1 MSDAVKSLKLH
12 SPLRGWCASL
22 DETPDEVFA
31 QRFLGDGVA
40 IDPTGDTLYAP
51 CDGEVAS
58 VASSKHA
65 VALRAE
71 NGVEILLHVGIDT
84 VALGGNGFEAL
95 VQPGARVGRGDPLL
109 KFDLDVLAR
118 GAKSLIT
125 PMLITNGDRFA
136 VANACVGVAVEVGDA
151 LFDVVATGA
160 AVAASSGGTTQE
172 QTLRF
177 VVSLEHGIHARP
189 AALIANFAKAQ
200 SLEITIAAHGR
211 SANARSAVSLM
222 ALGVK
227 HGDEIALTARGDAAA
242 ALEQMKQVIVG
253 IKEAPSAGAHAGSA
267 NNVAAALGRSAARA
281 DQART
286 RSGFVASGAE
296 SPRAKESGGE
306 SAGGAQPARELG
318 GQSASGAQA
327 AKEPGGQAPIGK
339 EATGDSRSGGVERNV
354 SAAAGFNRQR
364 GVIASRGLA
373 VGRAISLKAAEIA
386 VVEAG
391 KGIAHES
398 AGFERAR
405 AEVRARLNQL
415 AQHSQGAA
423 KDVITA
429 HLEFIDDW
437 ELVASARRAISRGK
451 SAAFAWR
458 RAVRDSADTLR
469 ALGDPRMSER
479 VDDLIDLES
488 QVLLALSGEAP
499 VTIPQLPDRSI
510 LVAEDLKPSQLVSL
524 DSTKLAGICL
534 AAGGPTSHVA
544 ILAAAMGVPALVAL
558 GESVLSIEDG
568 AWLVLDAEQG
578 NLTISPDQVA
588 LAAAEQTLTQRKQRQ
603 QSERA
608 AAHVDC
614 RTADGERIEVFAN
627 LGSVAEAQVAVAHG
641 AEGCGLLRTEFLFL
655 DRDSPPSEDEQLQ
668 QYQGIASALENRPL
682 VIRTLDIGGDKPI
695 PYLPLPAEE
704 NPALGLRGVR
714 TSLWRPDLLRV
725 QLRAIL
731 RVQPV
736 EQCRVLLPM
745 ITDPAEIRA
754 VRRMLDEVRR
764 ELSITSPVQVGAM
777 IETPASAVIAGRIA
791 REVDFLSIGTND
803 LTQYTLAMDR
813 GHAELAHRIDGLHPA
828 VLNLIAMTVDAAEEQ
843 DKLVAVCG
851 GLASEPA
858 AVPILIGLGVRELSV
873 VPTLVPQLKSLIR
886 TVTVEAC
893 RSLAQR
899 ALAMDT
905 AEAVRALAN
914 EAMTPARGLLAAE

>member
-1 MSDAVKSLKLH
+1 MSSAANLLKLY

-40 IDPTGDTLYAP
+40 IDPTGDTLHSP
-51 CDGEVAS
+51 CDGEIVSLATS
-58 VASSKHA
+58 RHA
-65 VALRAE
+65 VAIRAD
-71 NGVEILLHVGIDT
+71 NGAEILLHVGIDT
-84 VALGGNGFEAL
+84 VALGGNGFESL
-95 VQPGARVGRGDPLL
+95 VQPGARVSRGQPLL

-160 AVAASSGGTTQE
+160 GIAAVSSGAE
-172 QTLRF
+172 QGQSLSF
-177 VVSLEHGIHARP
+177 VVPLEHGIHARP
-189 AALIANFAKAQ
+189 AALIANFAKTQ
-200 SLEITIAAHGR
+200 SAEIAVWAHGR

-227 HGDEIALTARGDAAA
+227 HGDEMTLTARGAAA
-242 ALEQMKQVIVG
+242 VLEQLKQLILG
-253 IKEAPSAGAHAGSA
+253 IKEAPHGAGTKSPP
-267 NNVAAALGRSAARA
+267 
-281 DQART
+281 
-286 RSGFVASGAE
+286 ASVKLVE
-296 SPRAKESGGE
+296 VPPPS
-306 SAGGAQPARELG
+306 QPMT
-318 GQSASGAQA
+318 S
-327 AKEPGGQAPIGK
+327 
-339 EATGDSRSGGVERNV
+339 
-354 SAAAGFNRQR
+354 NRLR

-373 VGRAISLKAAEIA
+373 VGRAITLKAAEIA

-391 KGIAHES
+391 KGIAHEG
-398 AGFERAR
+398 AEFERAR
-405 AEVRARLNQL
+405 EAVRARLNQL

-423 KDVITA
+423 REVITA

-437 ELVASARRAISRGK
+437 ELVAAARRAISRGK

-499 VTIPQLPDRSI
+499 VAIPLLPDRSI

-524 DSTKLAGICL
+524 DATKLAGICL
-534 AAGGPTSHVA
+534 AAGGPTLHVA
-544 ILAAAMGVPALVAL
+544 ILAAAMGVPLLVAL
-558 GESVLSIEDG
+558 GPVVLNVEDG

-578 NLTISPDQVA
+578 TLTIAPDQVA

-608 AAHVDC
+608 AAHVDG

-627 LGSVAEAQVAVAHG
+627 LGSIAEAQVAVAHG

-655 DRDSPPSEDEQLQ
+655 ERAAPPSEEEQLQ
-668 QYQGIASALENRPL
+668 QYQGIARALEHRPL

-695 PYLPLPAEE
+695 AYLPLPAEE

-764 ELSITSPVQVGAM
+764 ELGVTSPVQLGAM

-828 VLNLIAMTVDAAEEQ
+828 VLNLIAMTVDAANKH

-873 VPTLVPQLKSLIR
+873 VPTLVPQMKSLIR
-886 TVTVEAC
+886 TVTVDAC

-899 ALAMDT
+899 ALVMDT

>member
-1 MSDAVKSLKLH
+1 MSVSAGAPRVLTLH
-12 SPLRGWCASL
+12 SPLRGWCALL

-31 QRFLGDGVA
+31 QRLLGDGVA
-40 IDPTGDTLYAP
+40 IDPTGDTLHAP
-51 CDGEVAS
+51 CDGEVVS
-58 VASSKHA
+58 VATSKHA
-65 VALRAE
+65 VALRAA
-71 NGVEILLHVGIDT
+71 NGAEILLHVGIDT
-84 VALGGNGFEAL
+84 VALGGQGFEAL
-95 VQPGARVGRGDPLL
+95 VQAGERVRRGQPLL

-118 GAKSLIT
+118 NAKSLIT
-125 PMLITNGDRFA
+125 PILITNGERFS
-136 VANACVGVAVEVGDA
+136 VTNVCVGSSVDVGDV
-151 LFDVVATGA
+151 LFDVVGLAAGATTQ
-160 AVAASSGGTTQE
+160 SSGASQE
-172 QTLRF
+172 QTLSF
-177 VVSLEHGIHARP
+177 LVPLEHGIHARP

-200 SLEITIAAHGR
+200 GHEITVSAHGR
-211 SANARSAVSLM
+211 NANARSAVSLM

-227 HGDEIALTARGDAAA
+227 RGDEMTVATSGDGARAV
-242 ALEQMKQVIVG
+242 LEQLKVLVLG
-253 IKEAPSAGAHAGSA
+253 ITE
-267 NNVAAALGRSAARA
+267 AARA
-281 DQART
+281 SVPAARKEVAPAEVA
-286 RSGFVASGAE
+286 VAST
-296 SPRAKESGGE
+296 
-306 SAGGAQPARELG
+306 
-318 GQSASGAQA
+318 AQA
-327 AKEPGGQAPIGK
+327 
-339 EATGDSRSGGVERNV
+339 
-354 SAAAGFNRQR
+354 NRLR

-373 VGRAISLKAAEIA
+373 VGRAVTLKAAEIA
-386 VVEAG
+386 VVEPG
-391 KGIAHES
+391 RGIGHES
-398 AGFERAR
+398 AEFERAR
-405 AEVRARLNQL
+405 DAVRGRLTQL

-423 KDVITA
+423 KEVITA
-429 HLEFIDDW
+429 HLELIDDW

-499 VTIPQLPDRSI
+499 VAIPALPDRAI

-524 DSTKLAGICL
+524 DATKLAGICL

-558 GESVLSIEDG
+558 GPTVLAVEDG

-578 NLTISPDQVA
+578 NLSIAPDQVA
-588 LAAAEQTLTQRKQRQ
+588 LAAAEQTLAQRRQRQ

-627 LGSVAEAQVAVAHG
+627 LASIAEAQVAVTHG

-668 QYQGIASALENRPL
+668 QYQGIAHALDGRPL

-695 PYLPLPAEE
+695 PYLPLPAEA

-736 EQCRVLLPM
+736 DQCRVLLPM
-745 ITDPAEIRA
+745 ITDAAEIRA

-764 ELSITSPVQVGAM
+764 ELGIDRPVQVGAM

-828 VLNLIAMTVDAAEEQ
+828 VLNLIAMSVDAGREH

-886 TVTVEAC
+886 TLTVESC

-905 AEAVRALAN
+905 AEAVRELAN
-914 EAMTPARGLLAAE
+914 ESMTPARGVLAAE

>member
-1 MSDAVKSLKLH
+1 MSSSATALKLH

-22 DETPDEVFA
+22 EETPDEVFA

-40 IDPTGDTLYAP
+40 IDPTGDTLHAP
-51 CDGEVAS
+51 CDGEIVS
-58 VASSKHA
+58 VAASKHA
-65 VALRAE
+65 VALRAD
-71 NGVEILLHVGIDT
+71 NGAEILLHVGIDT
-84 VALGGNGFEAL
+84 VALGGNGFDAL
-95 VQPGARVGRGDPLL
+95 VEPGARVSRGQPLL

-136 VANACVGVAVEVGDA
+136 VANACVGLAVDVGDA

-160 AVAASSGGTTQE
+160 NAAAVSGDGSQE
-172 QTLRF
+172 HALSF
-177 VVSLEHGIHARP
+177 VVPLEHGIHARP
-189 AALIANFAKAQ
+189 AALIANFAKTQ
-200 SLEITIAAHGR
+200 TQEITVSAHGR

-227 HGDEIALTARGDAAA
+227 YGDEITLSARRAGAAA
-242 ALEQMKQVIVG
+242 ALEQLKELVLQ
-253 IKEAPSAGAHAGSA
+253 IKEAPQAAGVHDAH
-267 NNVAAALGRSAARA
+267 VAQGRSAAREDRA
-281 DQART
+281 AISESSAAGQVREL
-286 RSGFVASGAE
+286 SGAG
-296 SPRAKESGGE
+296 P
-306 SAGGAQPARELG
+306 
-318 GQSASGAQA
+318 
-327 AKEPGGQAPIGK
+327 
-339 EATGDSRSGGVERNV
+339 ATGS
-354 SAAAGFNRQR
+354 NRLR

-373 VGRAISLKAAEIA
+373 VGRAVTLKAAEIA

-398 AGFERAR
+398 AEFERAR
-405 AEVRARLNQL
+405 DEVRARLTQL

-469 ALGDPRMSER
+469 ALGDPRMTER

-499 VTIPQLPDRSI
+499 VTIPQLPERAI
-510 LVAEDLKPSQLVSL
+510 LIAEDLKPSQLVSL
-524 DSTKLAGICL
+524 DAAKLAGICL

-558 GESVLSIEDG
+558 GQSVLGVEDG

-578 NLTISPDQVA
+578 ALTISPDQVA

-608 AAHVDC
+608 AAHADC

-627 LGSVAEAQVAVAHG
+627 LGSIAEAQVAVAHG

-655 DRDSPPSEDEQLQ
+655 ERDAPPSEEEQLQ
-668 QYQGIASALENRPL
+668 QYQGIASALQKRPL

-764 ELSITSPVQVGAM
+764 ELGVASPVEVGAM
-777 IETPASAVIAGRIA
+777 IETPASAVIASRIA

-828 VLNLIAMTVDAAEEQ
+828 VLNLIAMTVDAANEH

-886 TVTVEAC
+886 TVTVDAC

-899 ALAMDT
+899 ALGMDT
-905 AEAVRALAN
+905 AEAVRTLAN
-914 EAMTPARGLLAAE
+914 EAMAPERGLLAAE

>member
-1 MSDAVKSLKLH
+1 MTDSAVTLH
-12 SPLRGWCASL
+12 APLRGWCAPL

-31 QRFLGDGVA
+31 QRLLGDGVA
-40 IDPTGDTLYAP
+40 IDPTADTLHAP
-51 CDGEVAS
+51 CDGEVIS
-58 VASSKHA
+58 VAASRHA
-65 VALRAE
+65 VAVRAE
-71 NGVEILLHVGIDT
+71 NGAEILMHVGIDT
-84 VALGGNGFEAL
+84 VALAGKGFEAL
-95 VQPGARVGRGDPLL
+95 VQQGARVKRGQPLL
-109 KFDLDVLAR
+109 KFDLDVLAQ

-125 PMLITNGDRFA
+125 PILVTNGDRFA
-136 VANACVGVAVEVGDA
+136 VANVKAGCSVEVGDVILEVRA
-151 LFDVVATGA
+151 VAGA
-160 AVAASSGGTTQE
+160 AAAEARTGSKE
-172 QTLRF
+172 
-177 VVSLEHGIHARP
+177 VSLSFAIPLAHGIHARP

-200 SLEITIAAHGR
+200 GLEITVSANGR

-222 ALGVK
+222 ALGAK
-227 HGDEIALTARGDAAA
+227 HGDEIS
-242 ALEQMKQVIVG
+242 I
-253 IKEAPSAGAHAGSA
+253 
-267 NNVAAALGRSAARA
+267 
-281 DQART
+281 
-286 RSGFVASGAE
+286 
-296 SPRAKESGGE
+296 
-306 SAGGAQPARELG
+306 
-318 GQSASGAQA
+318 
-327 AKEPGGQAPIGK
+327 
-339 EATGDSRSGGVERNV
+339 
-354 SAAAGFNRQR
+354 AAAGENAERVIEQLKATILSHREAPQSGGHATKVASAPRPEQEETLRTAPSNRLR

-373 VGRAISLKAAEIA
+373 VGRAVTLKAAEIA

-391 KGIAHES
+391 RGIAHES
-398 AGFERAR
+398 AEFERAR
-405 AEVRARLNQL
+405 EEVRTRLNQL
-415 AQHSQGAA
+415 VQHSKGPA
-423 KDVITA
+423 KEVISA

-451 SAAFAWR
+451 SAGFAWR

-469 ALGDPRMSER
+469 ALGDQRMSER

-488 QVLLALSGEAP
+488 QVLLALSGAAP
-499 VTIPQLPDRSI
+499 AAIPELPERSI

-524 DSTKLAGICL
+524 DANKLAGICL

-558 GESVLSIEDG
+558 GSSVLAVEDG

-578 NLTISPDQVA
+578 NLSISPDQVA
-588 LAAAEQTLTQRKQRQ
+588 LAAAEQTLTQRRQRQ
-603 QSERA
+603 QTERA

-627 LGSVAEAQVAVAHG
+627 LGSIAEAQVAATHG

-655 DRDSPPSEDEQLQ
+655 EREEPPTEEEQLQ
-668 QYQGIASALENRPL
+668 QYQGIANALEGRPL

-745 ITDPAEIRA
+745 ITDAAEIRA

-764 ELSITSPVQVGAM
+764 ELGITTPIQVGAM

-791 REVDFLSIGTND
+791 REVEFLSIGTND

-813 GHAELAHRIDGLHPA
+813 GHADLAHRIDGLHPA
-828 VLNLIAMTVDAAEEQ
+828 VLNLIAMTVDSAEEH

-886 TVTVEAC
+886 TLTVEAC
-893 RSLAQR
+893 RALAQR
-899 ALAMDT
+899 ALVMDT
-905 AEAVRALAN
+905 AEAVRTLAN
-914 EAMTPARGLLAAE
+914 EFCVSETRAVS

>member
-1 MSDAVKSLKLH
+1 MLTLY
-12 SPLRGWCASL
+12 SPLRGWCAPL
-22 DETPDEVFA
+22 EETPDEVFA
-31 QRFLGDGVA
+31 QRLLGDGVA
-40 IDPTGDTLYAP
+40 IDPTGDTLHAP
-51 CDGEVAS
+51 CDGLVVS
-58 VASSKHA
+58 VATSRHA
-65 VALRAE
+65 VALRAD
-71 NGVEILLHVGIDT
+71 NGAEILLHVGIDT
-84 VALGGNGFEAL
+84 VALGGQGFDAL
-95 VQPGARVGRGDPLL
+95 VQVGERVKRGQPLL

-125 PMLITNGDRFA
+125 PILITNGDHFS
-136 VANACVGVAVEVGDA
+136 VADACVGVGVDVGDA
-151 LFDVVATGA
+151 LFSIVSAAGQAA
-160 AVAASSGGTTQE
+160 AVNDDVDQQE
-172 QTLRF
+172 TLSF
-177 VVSLEHGIHARP
+177 VVPLEHGIHARP

-200 SLEITIAAHGR
+200 SHDITVSARGR
-211 SANARSAVSLM
+211 QVNARSAVSLM
-222 ALGVK
+222 SLGVK
-227 HGDEIALTARGDAAA
+227 RGDEVTLAASGVGARA
-242 ALEQMKQVIVG
+242 ALEQLRELVLG
-253 IKEAPSAGAHAGSA
+253 IQEAPQVADTDQAGQ
-267 NNVAAALGRSAARA
+267 VTRAAAPS
-281 DQART
+281 
-286 RSGFVASGAE
+286 VASVSKSNAV
-296 SPRAKESGGE
+296 RASDGE
-306 SAGGAQPARELG
+306 AR
-318 GQSASGAQA
+318 QA
-327 AKEPGGQAPIGK
+327 AP
-339 EATGDSRSGGVERNV
+339 
-354 SAAAGFNRQR
+354 NRLR

-373 VGRAISLKAAEIA
+373 VGRAVTLKAAEIP

-391 KGIAHES
+391 RGIAHES
-398 AGFERAR
+398 AEFERAR
-405 AEVRARLNQL
+405 NEVRARLNQL

-423 KDVITA
+423 KEVITA

-437 ELVASARRAISRGK
+437 ELVACARRAISRGK

-469 ALGDPRMSER
+469 ALGDPRMAER
-479 VDDLIDLES
+479 IDDLIDLES

-499 VTIPQLPDRSI
+499 ATIPALPERAI

-524 DSTKLAGICL
+524 DATDLAGICL

-558 GESVLSIEDG
+558 GSAVGSIEDG

-578 NLTISPDQVA
+578 VLTVAPDQIA
-588 LAAAEQTLTQRKQRQ
+588 LAAAEQTLAQRRQRQ

-614 RTADGERIEVFAN
+614 RTADGQRVEVFAN
-627 LGSVAEAQVAVAHG
+627 LASIAEAQVAVTHG

-655 DRDSPPSEDEQLQ
+655 ERDLPPTEEEQLQ
-668 QYQGIASALENRPL
+668 QYQSIANALEGRPL

-714 TSLWRPDLLRV
+714 TSLWRPDLLRT

-731 RVQPV
+731 KVQPAD
-736 EQCRVLLPM
+736 QCRVLLPM

-764 ELSITSPVQVGAM
+764 ELSINESVQVGAM
-777 IETPASAVIAGRIA
+777 VETPSSAVIARRIV

-828 VLNLIAMTVDAAEEQ
+828 VLNLISMTVDAADEH

-858 AVPILIGLGVRELSV
+858 AVAILIGLGVRELSV

-886 TVTVEAC
+886 TLTLESC
-893 RSLAQR
+893 RLLAQR

-914 EAMTPARGLLAAE
+914 EAIAPAALV

>member
-1 MSDAVKSLKLH
+1 MSDVVKPLKLH

-40 IDPTGDTLYAP
+40 IDPTGDTLFAP
-51 CDGEVAS
+51 CDGEIVS
-58 VASSKHA
+58 VATSKHA
-65 VALRAE
+65 IALRAE
-71 NGVEILLHVGIDT
+71 NGAEILLHVGIDT
-84 VALGGNGFEAL
+84 VALGGNGFDAL
-95 VQPGARVGRGDPLL
+95 IQPGTRVSRGQPLL

-125 PMLITNGDRFA
+125 PLLITNGDRFT
-136 VANACVGVAVEVGDA
+136 VANACVGSAVEVGDV
-151 LFDVVATGA
+151 LFDVVATE
-160 AVAASSGGTTQE
+160 AVVAAASSGGTQE
-172 QTLRF
+172 QTLSL
-177 VVSLEHGIHARP
+177 VVLLEHGIHARP
-189 AALIANFAKAQ
+189 AALVANFAKTHAQ
-200 SLEITIAAHGR
+200 EITVSAHGR

-222 ALGVK
+222 SLGVK
-227 HGDEIALTARGDAAA
+227 HGDEISLAARGEGAVAILA
-242 ALEQMKQVIVG
+242 QLKQLILG
-253 IKEAPSAGAHAGSA
+253 IKEAPQGAGASGSHVASVNSAAGQAHVQGGPLSGATARSQAPVHNGASAPDDASRRLSSGAGRLQDGSAVPAAGS
-267 NNVAAALGRSAARA
+267 
-281 DQART
+281 
-286 RSGFVASGAE
+286 
-296 SPRAKESGGE
+296 
-306 SAGGAQPARELG
+306 
-318 GQSASGAQA
+318 
-327 AKEPGGQAPIGK
+327 
-339 EATGDSRSGGVERNV
+339 
-354 SAAAGFNRQR
+354 NRLR

-373 VGRAISLKAAEIA
+373 VGRGVALKAAEIA

-391 KGIAHES
+391 RGIAHES
-398 AGFERAR
+398 VEFERAR
-405 AEVRARLNQL
+405 DEVRVRLNQL

-423 KDVITA
+423 KDVIAA

-437 ELVASARRAISRGK
+437 ELVASARRAIARGK
-451 SAAFAWR
+451 SAAFSWR

-499 VTIPQLPDRSI
+499 VAMPTLPDRSI

-524 DSTKLAGICL
+524 DATKLAGICL

-558 GESVLSIEDG
+558 GENVLSIEDG

-603 QSERA
+603 QTERA

-627 LGSVAEAQVAVAHG
+627 LGSIAEAQVAVAHG

-655 DRDSPPSEDEQLQ
+655 ERDAPPSEDEQLE
-668 QYQGIASALENRPL
+668 QYQGIARALENRPL

-695 PYLPLPAEE
+695 PYLPLPAEA

-828 VLNLIAMTVDAAEEQ
+828 VLNLIAMTVDAAEEH

-893 RSLAQR
+893 RSLAER
-899 ALAMDT
+899 AVAMDT

>member
-1 MSDAVKSLKLH
+1 
-12 SPLRGWCASL
+12 
-22 DETPDEVFA
+22 
-31 QRFLGDGVA
+31 
-40 IDPTGDTLYAP
+40 
-51 CDGEVAS
+51 
-58 VASSKHA
+58 
-65 VALRAE
+65 
-71 NGVEILLHVGIDT
+71 
-84 VALGGNGFEAL
+84 
-95 VQPGARVGRGDPLL
+95 
-109 KFDLDVLAR
+109 
-118 GAKSLIT
+118 
-125 PMLITNGDRFA
+125 MLITNGDRFA
-136 VANACVGVAVEVGDA
+136 VANACVGLAVEAGDA

-160 AVAASSGGTTQE
+160 NVAAAGNAAEQE
-172 QTLRF
+172 ATLKF
-177 VVSLEHGIHARP
+177 IVPLAHGIHARP

-200 SLEITIAAHGR
+200 SLEITVSAHAR

-227 HGDEIALTARGDAAA
+227 HGEEMTLSAHGAGAAA
-242 ALEQMKQVIVG
+242 TLDQLKQLILG
-253 IKEAPSAGAHAGSA
+253 IKEAPVSVSHAASNKNA
-267 NNVAAALGRSAARA
+267 SVTPT
-281 DQART
+281 QV
-286 RSGFVASGAE
+286 VASN
-296 SPRAKESGGE
+296 K
-306 SAGGAQPARELG
+306 L
-318 GQSASGAQA
+318 
-327 AKEPGGQAPIGK
+327 
-339 EATGDSRSGGVERNV
+339 
-354 SAAAGFNRQR
+354 R

-373 VGRAISLKAAEIA
+373 VGRAVTLRAAEIA
-386 VVEAG
+386 VVEVG
-391 KGIAHES
+391 RGIAHES
-398 AGFERAR
+398 AEFERAR
-405 AEVRARLNQL
+405 DEVRTRLNQL

-423 KDVITA
+423 REVITA

-499 VTIPQLPDRSI
+499 VAMPLLPDRAI

-524 DSTKLAGICL
+524 DAAKLAGICL

-558 GESVLSIEDG
+558 GQSVLSVEDG

-578 NLTISPDQVA
+578 TVSISPDQVA

-627 LGSVAEAQVAVAHG
+627 LGSIAEAQVAVTHG

-655 DRDSPPSEDEQLQ
+655 ERDAPPSEDEQLQ
-668 QYQGIASALENRPL
+668 QYQGIAQALESRPL

-731 RVQPV
+731 RVRPV
-736 EQCRVLLPM
+736 EQCRILLPM

-764 ELSITSPVQVGAM
+764 ELGITSAVPVGAM
-777 IETPASAVIAGRIA
+777 IETPASAVIASRIA

-828 VLNLIAMTVDAAEEQ
+828 VLNLIAMTVDAANEHH
-843 DKLVAVCG
+843 KLVAVCG

-893 RSLAQR
+893 RSLAER

-914 EAMTPARGLLAAE
+914 EATTPARGLLAAE

>member
-1 MSDAVKSLKLH
+1 
-12 SPLRGWCASL
+12 
-22 DETPDEVFA
+22 
-31 QRFLGDGVA
+31 
-40 IDPTGDTLYAP
+40 
-51 CDGEVAS
+51 
-58 VASSKHA
+58 
-65 VALRAE
+65 
-71 NGVEILLHVGIDT
+71 VGIDT
-84 VALGGNGFEAL
+84 VGLGGKGFEAL
-95 VQPGARVGRGDPLL
+95 VKQGARVQRGQPLL
-109 KFDLDVLAR
+109 KFDLDVLAQ

-125 PMLITNGDRFA
+125 PILITNGDLFSVANTQTDRGVEAGDVIFEVRA
-136 VANACVGVAVEVGDA
+136 VAESP
-151 LFDVVATGA
+151 A
-160 AVAASSGGTTQE
+160 ARTQAGSKEASLSFAIP
-172 QTLRF
+172 LA
-177 VVSLEHGIHARP
+177 HGIHARP
-189 AALIANFAKAQ
+189 AALIASFAKTQ
-200 SLEITIAAHGR
+200 SVEITVSANGR

-222 ALGVK
+222 ALGARHSEQISITAAGENAEQVLEQLK
-227 HGDEIALTARGDAAA
+227 QAILNIREAPPADAHAAASTSGAAKPALVARTEQQRRDDALVAGADEI
-242 ALEQMKQVIVG
+242 
-253 IKEAPSAGAHAGSA
+253 
-267 NNVAAALGRSAARA
+267 
-281 DQART
+281 
-286 RSGFVASGAE
+286 
-296 SPRAKESGGE
+296 SPKS
-306 SAGGAQPARELG
+306 
-318 GQSASGAQA
+318 
-327 AKEPGGQAPIGK
+327 
-339 EATGDSRSGGVERNV
+339 
-354 SAAAGFNRQR
+354 NRLR

-373 VGRAISLKAAEIA
+373 VGRAVTLKAAEIA

-391 KGIAHES
+391 RGIAHES
-398 AGFERAR
+398 AEFERAR
-405 AEVRARLNQL
+405 DEVRARLNQL
-415 AQHSQGAA
+415 VQHSKGPA
-423 KDVITA
+423 KEVISA

-469 ALGDPRMSER
+469 ALGDQRMSER

-488 QVLLALSGEAP
+488 QVLLALSGAAP
-499 VTIPQLPDRSI
+499 AAIPQLPERAI

-524 DSTKLAGICL
+524 DANKLAGICL

-558 GESVLSIEDG
+558 GTSVLTVEDG
-568 AWLVLDAEQG
+568 VWVVLDAEQG
-578 NLTISPDQVA
+578 NLSISPDQVA
-588 LAAAEQTLTQRKQRQ
+588 LAAAEQTLSQRRQRQ

-627 LGSVAEAQVAVAHG
+627 LGSIAEAQVAVAHG

-655 DRDSPPSEDEQLQ
+655 EREQPPTEDEQLQ
-668 QYQGIASALENRPL
+668 QYQGIAKALEDRPL

-736 EQCRVLLPM
+736 DQCRVLLPM

-764 ELSITSPVQVGAM
+764 ELGITAVVQVGAM
-777 IETPASAVIAGRIA
+777 VETPASAVIAGRIA
-791 REVDFLSIGTND
+791 REVEFLSIGTND

-813 GHAELAHRIDGLHPA
+813 GHADLAHRIDGLHPA
-828 VLNLIAMTVDAAEEQ
+828 VLNLIAMTVDAADEHG
-843 DKLVAVCG
+843 KLVAVCG

-886 TVTVEAC
+886 TLTVDAC
-893 RSLAQR
+893 RALAER

-914 EAMTPARGLLAAE
+914 EFCVSETRMVS

>member
-1 MSDAVKSLKLH
+1 
-12 SPLRGWCASL
+12 
-22 DETPDEVFA
+22 
-31 QRFLGDGVA
+31 
-40 IDPTGDTLYAP
+40 
-51 CDGEVAS
+51 
-58 VASSKHA
+58 
-65 VALRAE
+65 
-71 NGVEILLHVGIDT
+71 
-84 VALGGNGFEAL
+84 
-95 VQPGARVGRGDPLL
+95 L
-109 KFDLDVLAR
+109 KFDLDALAR
-118 GAKSLIT
+118 AAKSLMT
-125 PMLITNGDRFA
+125 PILITNGDRFS
-136 VANACVGVAVEVGDA
+136 VVEACVGVSVDVGDA
-151 LFDVVATGA
+151 LFKVVTIAGA
-160 AVAASSGGTTQE
+160 DAAASGTVEQQ
-172 QTLRF
+172 QTLSF
-177 VVSLEHGIHARP
+177 AVPLEHGIHARP

-200 SLEITIAAHGR
+200 RQEITVSAHGR
-211 SANARSAVSLM
+211 HANARSAVSLM
-222 ALGVK
+222 SLGVK
-227 HGDEIALTARGDAAA
+227 HGDEISLAASGDGARAVLDQLQQLVLGINEPAHDSSSATAHTAKVGMAEAGADARAEDLSQAA
-242 ALEQMKQVIVG
+242 TG
-253 IKEAPSAGAHAGSA
+253 TSRPSAPI
-267 NNVAAALGRSAARA
+267 AAM
-281 DQART
+281 
-286 RSGFVASGAE
+286 
-296 SPRAKESGGE
+296 SP
-306 SAGGAQPARELG
+306 
-318 GQSASGAQA
+318 
-327 AKEPGGQAPIGK
+327 
-339 EATGDSRSGGVERNV
+339 
-354 SAAAGFNRQR
+354 NRLR

-373 VGRAISLKAAEIA
+373 VGRAVTLKAAEIA

-391 KGIAHES
+391 RGIGHES
-398 AGFERAR
+398 AEFERAR
-405 AEVRARLNQL
+405 DEVRARLNQL

-423 KDVITA
+423 KEVITA

-499 VTIPQLPDRSI
+499 VAIPTLPERAI

-524 DSTKLAGICL
+524 DAARLAGICL
-534 AAGGPTSHVA
+534 AAGGPTSHAA

-558 GESVLSIEDG
+558 GPSVLTVTDG

-578 NLTISPDQVA
+578 NLSIAPDQVA
-588 LAAAEQTLTQRKQRQ
+588 LAAAEQTLAQRRQRQ

-614 RTADGERIEVFAN
+614 QTADGERIEVFAN
-627 LGSVAEAQVAVAHG
+627 LASIAEAQVAVTHG

-655 DRDSPPSEDEQLQ
+655 DRESPPSGDEQLQ
-668 QYQGIASALENRPL
+668 QYQGIARALDGRPL

-695 PYLPLPAEE
+695 PYLPLPSEE

-736 EQCRVLLPM
+736 DQCRVLLPM

-764 ELSITSPVQVGAM
+764 ELNISAPVQVGAM

-828 VLNLIAMTVDAAEEQ
+828 VLGLIAMTVDAADDH

-886 TVTVEAC
+886 TLTLEAC

-899 ALAMDT
+899 ALVLDT

-914 EAMTPARGLLAAE
+914 ESMTPALA